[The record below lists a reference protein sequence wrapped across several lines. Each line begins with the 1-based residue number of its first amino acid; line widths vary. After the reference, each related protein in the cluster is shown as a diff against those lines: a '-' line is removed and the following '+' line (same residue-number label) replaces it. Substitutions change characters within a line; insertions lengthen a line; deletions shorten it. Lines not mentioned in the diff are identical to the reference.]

1 MSEQPVQRQQK
12 IINPLLNAD
21 MWEYVENDEVQKLAQ
36 LLEGPVIPQI
46 DSVRHGMSPLLEA
59 LFHNKYDIAKLL
71 IKAGANLHKKDQHDN
86 TALMYA
92 IDNPDIVKLL
102 IAKKVNLDQ
111 ENETDITALMLAA
124 EKELIETMKLLI
136 DAGAGLDMVD
146 YEAFT
151 ALTFALISENTEII
165 QLLLRAGAD
174 PFMGET
180 MEELLLRTDL
190 DNPWELRLFIS
201 EGVNPQ
207 TILETIVKVAE
218 ENDWDNEQVEQT
230 IETINKLTEE
240 RKQKLE
246 ESKKEIASGASNM
259 ALDIANIVAEYGVC
273 QPHEIRKRKAPEP
286 VEEEEEEKTTAATDE
301 TQQPAK
307 RQKTSLVPSLM
318 QEEQRRMDNLLL
330 NGMKQKNTTPDQVR
344 EWLDMNAQ
352 LGAQDKE
359 GYTPLML
366 AVIYNRPDFV
376 DILLE
381 RINQQAHPQ
390 GFLDM
395 ADTNGDTALAW
406 AKRMKRNDIIAKL
419 LRAGASNI

>member
-1 MSEQPVQRQQK
+1 MSEQPVQRQHK
-12 IINPLLNAD
+12 IINPSLNAA
-21 MWEYVENDEVQKLAQ
+21 MWEYIENDDVQKLAQ

-59 LFHNKYDIAKLL
+59 LFRNKYDIAKLL
-71 IKAGANLHKKDQHDN
+71 IKAGANLHKKDRHDN

-111 ENETDITALMLAA
+111 ENETDSTALMLAA

-136 DAGAGLDMVD
+136 DAGADLDRTN
-146 YEAFT
+146 YEACT
-151 ALTFALISENTEII
+151 ALTFALISENAEII

-230 IETINKLTEE
+230 IEKINKLTEE

-246 ESKKEIASGASNM
+246 ESKKEIASGANNM
-259 ALDIANIVAEYGVC
+259 ALDLANIVAEYGVC

-286 VEEEEEEKTTAATDE
+286 DEEEEKTTAATDE

-307 RQKTSLVPSLM
+307 RQKASPVPSLM

-330 NGMKQKNTTPDQVR
+330 NGMKQKNTTPNQVR
-344 EWLDMNAQ
+344 EWLDMHAQ

-381 RINQQAHPQ
+381 RINQQAYPQ

-395 ADTNGDTALAW
+395 ADTNSDTALAW